1 MVGIPFRS
9 APVISGVVLVERFVE
24 R

>member
-9 APVISGVVLVERFVE
+9 ALFISGVVKVERFVE

>member
-9 APVISGVVLVERFVE
+9 APFISGVVKVERFVE